1 MQSHREN
8 EIACVRFTSPP
19 RGEAILFASQECEPF
34 SLFPA
39 QTRHHIAQGRYSFC
53 LIEAIELPEFDS
65 DTASVAVFVEEE
77 CDMKVIGAALAF
89 SVLAIGSASAQVPP
103 PLSGTYQCIQNCAG
117 PGLAYVTQ
125 NGWDLNLVNEVGAPS
140 RAWVDYPGH
149 IYAEYYHEGAV
160 FSPDGFRIQFDNGA
174 VWQRFVPLPP
184 PPPPPPRVHSR
195 G

>member
-1 MQSHREN
+1 
-8 EIACVRFTSPP
+8 
-19 RGEAILFASQECEPF
+19 
-34 SLFPA
+34 
-39 QTRHHIAQGRYSFC
+39 
-53 LIEAIELPEFDS
+53 
-65 DTASVAVFVEEE
+65 
-77 CDMKVIGAALAF
+77 MKVFGAALAF

-174 VWQRFVPLPP
+174 VWQRFVPPPP
-184 PPPPPPRVHSR
+184 PPPPPPRVRSR